1 MDAAAAHHAAA
12 HASVIRN
19 KKMKLIMESWRVY
32 SEQVERD
39 SKFQLMIENIN
50 NAKDDE
56 TINAIVES
64 WIEEQEQ
71 LLMELDIVAKGKAYI
86 DEKVND
92 FLINLYMRAVK
103 IIDSVVAA
111 AKVVLG
117 PVLKILRFIV
127 NKIGGFFKRHP
138 LIAKAASICLIA
150 LVMLCATALFN
161 AAMAAGADPDVAT
174 MNKIIDVLQGIMA
187 DNLMNIESIEGVS
200 QDYLSPGDM
209 TPKLKAAYA
218 ESINH
223 LESMKGKATDMKDLE
238 QGSQKSQIIIKKTA
252 KFLKELFADADKA
265 GATLDRDDV
274 NTAVSK
280 WQKAGEAIE
289 QAHYKYSE
297 IKQVDAAG
305 DVVSVQSR
313 ERLGMSGPGFK
324 Q

>member
-1 MDAAAAHHAAA
+1 
-12 HASVIRN
+12 
-19 KKMKLIMESWRVY
+19 MKLIMESWRVY

-50 NAKDDE
+50 NANDDD

-71 LLMELDIVAKGKAYI
+71 LLMELDIGGMVAKGKAYI

-103 IIDSVVAA
+103 ILESIVAS

-161 AAMAAGADPDVAT
+161 AAMAAGTDPDVAT

-200 QDYLSPGDM
+200 QDYLSPDM

-223 LESMKGKATDMKDLE
+223 LESMKGQATDMKDLE
-238 QGSQKSQIIIKKTA
+238 QGSEKSQFIIKKTA
-252 KFLKELFADADKA
+252 KFLKDLFADAGKP
-265 GATLDRDDV
+265 GELDRDAVD
-274 NTAVSK
+274 TAVSK

-289 QAHYKYSE
+289 QAHYKFSE

-305 DVVSVQSR
+305 DVVSVQSK
-313 ERLGMSGPGFK
+313 ERLGMTGPGFK

>member
-1 MDAAAAHHAAA
+1 
-12 HASVIRN
+12 
-19 KKMKLIMESWRVY
+19 MESWRVY

-71 LLMELDIVAKGKAYI
+71 LLMELDIGGMVAKGKAYI

-103 IIDSVVAA
+103 ILESIVAA

-127 NKIGGFFKRHP
+127 SKVGGFFKRHP

-150 LVMLCATALFN
+150 LVLLCATALFN
-161 AAMAAGADPDVAT
+161 AAQAAGADPDVAT
-174 MNKIIDVLQGIMA
+174 MNKMIDVLQGIMA

-200 QDYLSPGDM
+200 QDYLSPGPDF
-209 TPKLKAAYA
+209 TPQVKAAYA

-223 LESMKGKATDMKDLE
+223 LESMKGKATSIEDLE
-238 QGSQKSQIIIKKTA
+238 KGTKKSQLIIKKTVN
-252 KFLKELFADADKA
+252 FLKELFADAGKP
-265 GATLDRDDV
+265 GELDRDDV

>member
-1 MDAAAAHHAAA
+1 
-12 HASVIRN
+12 
-19 KKMKLIMESWRVY
+19 MKLIMENWREY
-32 SEQVERD
+32 SERVEKD

-50 NAKDDE
+50 NAKDDD

-71 LLMELDIVAKGKAYI
+71 LLMELDIGGMIAKGKAYI
-86 DEKVND
+86 DQKVND
-92 FLINLYMRAVK
+92 FLLNLYMRTIK
-103 IIDSVVAA
+103 ILDSIVAS

-161 AAMAAGADPDVAT
+161 AAMAAGTDPDVET
-174 MNKIIDVLQGIMA
+174 MNKIIDTLQGIMA

-200 QDYLSPGDM
+200 QDYLSPDM
-209 TPKLKAAYA
+209 TPKVKAAYA

-223 LESMKGKATDMKDLE
+223 LESMKGKATNVSDLE
-238 QGSQKSQIIIKKTA
+238 KGSKNSQLIIKKTVG
-252 KFLKELFADADKA
+252 FLKDLFADADKA

-305 DVVSVQSR
+305 NVTSVQSR
-313 ERLGMSGPGFK
+313 ERLGMTGPGFN

>member
-1 MDAAAAHHAAA
+1 
-12 HASVIRN
+12 
-19 KKMKLIMESWRVY
+19 MENWRVY

-71 LLMELDIVAKGKAYI
+71 LLMELDIGGMVAKGKAYI

-103 IIDSVVAA
+103 ILESIVAS

-161 AAMAAGADPDVAT
+161 AAMAAGTDPDVAT

-200 QDYLSPGDM
+200 QDYLSPDF
-209 TPKLKAAYA
+209 TPQLKAAYA

-223 LESMKGKATDMKDLE
+223 LESMKGQATDMKDLE
-238 QGSQKSQIIIKKTA
+238 QGSKKSQFIIKKTA
-252 KFLKELFADADKA
+252 KFLKELFADAGKP
-265 GATLDRDDV
+265 GELDRDAVD
-274 NTAVSK
+274 TAVSK

-289 QAHYKYSE
+289 QAHYKFSE

-324 Q
+324 K

>member
-1 MDAAAAHHAAA
+1 
-12 HASVIRN
+12 
-19 KKMKLIMESWRVY
+19 MENWRVY

-50 NAKDDE
+50 NAKDDD

-71 LLMELDIVAKGKAYI
+71 LLMELDIGGMVAKGKAYI

-103 IIDSVVAA
+103 ILESIVAS

-161 AAMAAGADPDVAT
+161 AAMAAGTDPDVAT

-200 QDYLSPGDM
+200 QDYLSPGPDM

-238 QGSQKSQIIIKKTA
+238 QGSQKSQLIIKKTA
-252 KFLKELFADADKA
+252 KFLKDLFADADKA

-324 Q
+324 R